1 MPSQFP
7 NSLFPE
13 RLMAHMRALCQE
25 IGPRPSTSA
34 QERRAA
40 EYVERTLRQ
49 LGIAG
54 VQEQPFKS
62 QDSLGWIVIPATAAG
77 VLAMPLAW
85 LGGQWGKL
93 VGSLLML
100 GGAFIVRS
108 AMLTRPP
115 FFQRLIARGNSQNVI
130 VHIPPTGDVRCRVF
144 LVGHLDTQKQR
155 FLMPPPRPETS
166 KPINTLALVV
176 AALGGASL
184 LADVILNRRRI
195 AWWQWVLGAGLVPSL
210 AALLFDETQPHIE
223 GANDNATAVSILL
236 GLAEALQAQP
246 LQHTQVTLLFTG
258 CEEVGCVGMENYLER
273 FAPPQESTYWIDL
286 EMVGT
291 GNLCY
296 VTRHGTSYL
305 SEYFPDAEM
314 AALAAQTARQH
325 PELGVV
331 GKDMLIVEEVANLR
345 RRGYQA
351 ICVAGYDEKGFLPN
365 WHRLSDNLSNIEPDT
380 LGRAARY
387 TWALMQDID
396 ALPACNILGG

>member
-1 MPSQFP
+1 MLDQFP
-7 NSLFPE
+7 DSLHPD
-13 RLMAHMRALCQE
+13 RLMTHMRALCQD
-25 IGPRPSTSA
+25 IGPRPSTSP
-34 QERRAA
+34 QERQAA

-49 LGIAG
+49 LGIAD

-62 QDSLGWIVIPATAAG
+62 QASFGWIVIPATAAG
-77 VLAMPLAW
+77 VLAMPIAW

-93 VGSLLML
+93 VGSLLLL
-100 GGAFIVRS
+100 GGACIVRS
-108 AMLTRPP
+108 AMLVRTP

-130 VHIPPTGDVRCRVF
+130 VQIPPTGQALRRVF

-166 KPINTLALVV
+166 KPINTLALLA
-176 AALGGASL
+176 AALGGISL
-184 LADVILNRRRI
+184 LADVLLNRRRI
-195 AWWQWVLGAGLVPSL
+195 AWWQGVLGAGLVPSL

-236 GLAEALQAQP
+236 GVVEALKAQP
-246 LQHTQVTLLFTG
+246 LQHTEVTLLFTG
-258 CEEVGCVGMENYLER
+258 CEEVGCVGMESYLER
-273 FAPPQESTYWIDL
+273 FAPPKENTYWIDL

-296 VTRHGTSYL
+296 VTRHGTSCW
-305 SEYFPDAEM
+305 SEYFPDSEM
-314 AALAAQTARQH
+314 AALAAQVARQR

-331 GKDMLIVEEVANLR
+331 GRDMLILEEVANLR
-345 RRGYQA
+345 RRGYPA
-351 ICVAGYDEKGFLPN
+351 ICGAGYDEKGFLPN
-365 WHRLSDNLSNIEPDT
+365 WHRLSDNLSHIEPDT

-387 TWALMQDID
+387 TWSLVQEID